1 MSLNFSNNDKQVRQQ
16 ILSRLRSEGLYY
28 SHNLF
33 GFDYK
38 FVQYTRTN
46 APNIQTGGIATHY
59 IGKFPSGRDENVTQ
73 YYLGD
78 LQWTEERDSSGTRN
92 IKFSLIDTIEDWNFP
107 FKNSNIRHLYD
118 VMFAQCTI
126 DDVSASV
133 RTYFTFS
140 GVEITIY

>member
-28 SHNLF
+28 SHNLY

-38 FVQYTRTN
+38 FVQYTRNNT
-46 APNIQTGGIATHY
+46 PLEVVQGLSTFY
-59 IGKFPSGRDENVTQ
+59 IGRFPTSRDVDVST

-78 LQWTEERDSSGTRN
+78 LQWTEERDSTGTRN
-92 IKFSLIDTIEDWNFP
+92 IKFSLTSNVEDWNFK
-107 FKNSNIRHLYD
+107 FKDANIRHLYD
-118 VMFAQCTI
+118 VMFAQCGI
-126 DDVSASV
+126 DDVSNTQ